1 MSLRWLHNPFLDPS
15 VLLSTARLRS
25 RPGKKTV
32 EGYTTGARS
41 AVERTAIPSELLS
54 FSFISAGIWCAYFP
68 PRVFPLTLE
77 QILSIGTIAGHAG
90 APQNLMLQFM
100 CKNQPHFFQT

>member
-32 EGYTTGARS
+32 EDTRPEVSLPWNERQSPRS
-41 AVERTAIPSELLS
+41 FFLFR
-54 FSFISAGIWCAYFP
+54 FISAGIRCAYFP

-90 APQNLMLQFM
+90 APQNLMLQSM